1 MVGAHIRPIAE
12 VSPCEVEIPE
22 WSELEFG
29 VQVIKIG
36 IAVGLCAVIVAGEL
50 EGDKCI
56 DRQRKVHIIP
66 PASCLCPWSVERQL
80 CDFGDMFFQS
90 RVFRVG
96 RWTISRGDVGV
107 RTFHVH
113 VEITSSVWNFKVGI
127 FQESIYLTGDG
138 LHEIAGFLVDGH
150 PLRIHLHMVGNLVG
164 SHIGVVHHQ
173 IDELIS
179 RAEFHAHELSE
190 FVGHG
195 IADECGVVVVGQESP
210 ALGVGMV
217 VHLSPV
223 HLGGEQVGLFREL
236 QPERFLL
243 GVPLVPRGVAS
254 SSHSGPLVAFLDG
267 AVVVA
272 DGDFGEV
279 IPFIFLSEHRLE
291 AFQLSFALCV
301 EGEGR
306 GISGGIVVGFVH
318 LQIHG
323 RQVGFLREAIQ
334 FCLCELIAESLR
346 SVGRIAICPGIGDWC
361 ERSKHQDRRSQ
372 RSKNLCNHVFYERN
386 QLV

>member
-1 MVGAHIRPIAE
+1 MEGAHILPIAE

-22 WSELEFG
+22 RTELEFG
-29 VQVIKIG
+29 VQVVDIG
-36 IAVGLCAVIVAGEL
+36 VAVGLCAVIVAGEFK
-50 EGDKCI
+50 GDKSI
-56 DRQRKVHIIP
+56 DRQGQVHIVS
-66 PASCLCPWSVERQL
+66 PASILCPWSIERQL
-80 CDFGDMFFQS
+80 CDFGDMVFQS
-90 RVFRVG
+90 RVFRVS
-96 RWTISRGDVGV
+96 RWTIGRGDVRV

-113 VEITSSVWNFKVGI
+113 VEVTSSVWNFKVGV
-127 FQESIYLTGDG
+127 FQESIHLVGDG
-138 LHEIAGFLVDGH
+138 LHEIAGLLVDGH
-150 PLRIHLHMVGNLVG
+150 PLRVHLHMIGNLVG
-164 SHIGVVHHQ
+164 THVCVVHHQ

-190 FVGHG
+190 FVGHR
-195 IADECGVVVVGQESP
+195 IADECGVVVVGQEGP

-223 HLGGEQVGLFREL
+223 HLGGEQVGLFRKL
-236 QPERFLL
+236 QSERLL
-243 GVPLVPRGVAS
+243 IGAIDIPRGVAS

-306 GISGGIVVGFVH
+306 GVGGGIVVGFVH

-323 RQVGFLREAIQ
+323 RQIGFLREAVE
-334 FCLCELIAESLR
+334 FCLRELIAESLCP
-346 SVGRIAICPGIGDWC
+346 VGRIAICPGIGDWC
-361 ERSKHQDRRSQ
+361 ERSKRQDRRSQ
-372 RSKNLCNHVFYERN
+372 RSKNLCHHVFMNEIR
-386 QLV
+386 